1 MSPRT
6 TYTTGVVQL
15 QLMPVSEIITD
26 IGRRVELE
34 IRRVFL
40 VGISGIRVL
49 YVTVGILITRLQM
62 THVILTAQT
71 DLNGQFVPKPITVRD
86 IKRMVL
92 CQAVEVG
99 VIVKQLLHMRTVC

>member
-1 MSPRT
+1 
-6 TYTTGVVQL
+6 
-15 QLMPVSEIITD
+15 
-26 IGRRVELE
+26 
-34 IRRVFL
+34 
-40 VGISGIRVL
+40 
-49 YVTVGILITRLQM
+49 M